1 MGNGPII
8 AWKDVIS
15 VTSTVVKE
23 TKNGGTIREKDN
35 KRRRAR
41 SVSAILLTVESLHKQ
56 EEVLLLSNQIVSYEF
71 HFFLGSNLI
80 HGSF

>member
-1 MGNGPII
+1 MGNGQII

-15 VTSTVVKE
+15 VTSAVVKE

-41 SVSAILLTVESLHKQ
+41 SVSAVLLTVESLHKQ
-56 EEVLLLSNQIVSYEF
+56 EEVLHSIQSIILLFKSDT
-71 HFFLGSNLI
+71 FLL
-80 HGSF
+80 